1 MGKEGEGIEEEARE
15 MVSMC
20 WGEVCVCGVP
30 VWGGGGVAVNEGE
43 GGWTGVE
50 VRAREGS
57 GVYLGEG
64 VCVVCACLWWW

>member
-1 MGKEGEGIEEEARE
+1 MWCA
-15 MVSMC
+15 
-20 WGEVCVCGVP
+20 CV
-30 VWGGGGVAVNEGE
+30 GGGGVAVNEGE